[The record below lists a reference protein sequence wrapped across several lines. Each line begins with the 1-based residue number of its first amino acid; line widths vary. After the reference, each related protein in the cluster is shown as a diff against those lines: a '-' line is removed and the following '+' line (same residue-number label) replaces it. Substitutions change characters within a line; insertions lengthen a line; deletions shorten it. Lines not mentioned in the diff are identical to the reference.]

1 MNHEEVSPPKID
13 QQTIIE
19 AISFVNSYPD
29 QSKCEQARE
38 VLLTHLPMHENVLD
52 TVKSIIQE
60 YSISADVRMIFIGI
74 AGKMMS
80 N

>member
-1 MNHEEVSPPKID
+1 MNHEEVRPPKID

-19 AISFVNSYPD
+19 AISFVDSYPD

-52 TVKSIIQE
+52 AVKSIIKE
-60 YSISADVRMIFIGI
+60 YSISADVRMIFIGV
-74 AGKMMS
+74 AGKMII
-80 N
+80 

>member
-13 QQTIIE
+13 QQTINE
-19 AISFVNSYPD
+19 AISFVDSYPD
-29 QSKCEQARE
+29 QGKCEQARE

-60 YSISADVRMIFIGI
+60 YSISADVRMIFIGV
-74 AGKMMS
+74 AGKMII
-80 N
+80 